1 MKALA
6 LFSGGLDSILSVC
19 LIKQQGIEVEAVC
32 FTSLFFDAK
41 KAEKASS
48 DLNIPLLKVDI
59 TEKLLPII
67 KSPPH
72 GFGKGVNPCID
83 CHILMFKTA
92 KKLMEKRK
100 AKFLISGEVLGER
113 PKSQNRKALK
123 IIDKETEL
131 EGYILRPLT
140 AKNLP
145 PTVPEIQGW
154 VEREKLLGIKGR
166 SRKVQF
172 ELAKKFGIKD
182 FPPPAGGCL
191 LTDPNFSKRMKYL
204 ISTARLNENEIE
216 LLKIGRH
223 FCLDRGARL
232 VVGRNKKENLK
243 IEKLAMP
250 GDFIIKTK
258 EYPGPTG
265 LFRGILSYEPL
276 CQAASIVARYSDAP
290 GNKEVEVSY
299 QRVQDREEKTI
310 KVKCAKEEEIENLR
324 IEENV

>member
-123 IIDKETEL
+123 L
-131 EGYILRPLT
+131 
-140 AKNLP
+140 
-145 PTVPEIQGW
+145 
-154 VEREKLLGIKGR
+154 
-166 SRKVQF
+166 S
-172 ELAKKFGIKD
+172 
-182 FPPPAGGCL
+182 
-191 LTDPNFSKRMKYL
+191 L
-204 ISTARLNENEIE
+204 IHI
-216 LLKIGRH
+216 
-223 FCLDRGARL
+223 
-232 VVGRNKKENLK
+232 
-243 IEKLAMP
+243 
-250 GDFIIKTK
+250 
-258 EYPGPTG
+258 
-265 LFRGILSYEPL
+265 
-276 CQAASIVARYSDAP
+276 
-290 GNKEVEVSY
+290 
-299 QRVQDREEKTI
+299 
-310 KVKCAKEEEIENLR
+310 
-324 IEENV
+324 